1 MMARRSFL
9 AASAAG
15 SVLAASSGTFGQA
28 GGQTVTPAAAKT
40 GYAPVNGLKLYY
52 EIHDTGEPLVL
63 LRGGL
68 GSTEMV
74 GDALRLLARRGA

>member
-1 MMARRSFL
+1 
-9 AASAAG
+9 
-15 SVLAASSGTFGQA
+15 
-28 GGQTVTPAAAKT
+28 VTPAAAKT

-52 EIHDTGEPLVL
+52 EIHGTGEPLVL